1 MLDYATPAPAVR
13 GAWRARGVRLVTTD
27 LDWSH
32 GNGPE
37 VRGSGGALLMTMAGR
52 WDSLPELTG
61 HRQPKFA
68 HNIGGD

>member
-1 MLDYATPAPAVR
+1 
-13 GAWRARGVRLVTTD
+13 VRLVTTD